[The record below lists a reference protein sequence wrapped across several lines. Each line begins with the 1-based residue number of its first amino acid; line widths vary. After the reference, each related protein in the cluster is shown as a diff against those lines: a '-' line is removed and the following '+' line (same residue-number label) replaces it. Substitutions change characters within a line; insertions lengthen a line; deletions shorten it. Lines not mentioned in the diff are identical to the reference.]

1 MHQYKV
7 ALRDR
12 QAARGRREDTG
23 VLLLPMTWG
32 WNINEEKRVNE
43 GLSRE
48 GGVRRS
54 LQEGK
59 LG

>member
-23 VLLLPMTWG
+23 VLLLSMTWG